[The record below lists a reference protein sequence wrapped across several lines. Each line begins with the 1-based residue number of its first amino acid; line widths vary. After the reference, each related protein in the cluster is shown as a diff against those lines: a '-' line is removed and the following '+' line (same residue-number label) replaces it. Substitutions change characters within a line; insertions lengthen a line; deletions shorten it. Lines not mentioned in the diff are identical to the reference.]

1 MTERITIAD
10 IEAAAKAR
18 AAPSPAPRVFANLR
32 DEIEKLMEEDGRTG
46 TAHLVD
52 ALMSLAWPQAAV
64 PSPAP
69 EAVREI
75 VRRLREPVYTEETM
89 RRWDS
94 WRVYIAKGG
103 GGSWPRDAFEAL
115 LDAVDIERGEAA
127 DLLLSLRQV
136 ADYEREVAE
145 AEIAGRKAAEASLD
159 ALRADLESTPMVKH
173 LKTERAGWH
182 DAALAAQDR
191 AEKAEARLVLLGTES
206 DYDSVLRQRDEAL
219 YNWHMVEDLLN
230 QTLTRKETADLVG
243 LKTAIR
249 LLRDINEDTAVPWIH
264 EEITAFLA
272 AWKARYE

>member
-1 MTERITIAD
+1 MASEPDPPELDA
-10 IEAAAKAR
+10 EWFKNAR
-18 AAPSPAPRVFANLR
+18 RHR
-32 DEIEKLMEEDGRTG
+32 GG
-46 TAHLVD
+46 
-52 ALMSLAWPQAAV
+52 V
-64 PSPAP
+64 PIDPAP

-75 VRRLREPVYTEETM
+75 ARRLRQPVYTEETM

-145 AEIAGRKAAEASLD
+145 AEIAGRKAAEASL
-159 ALRADLESTPMVKH
+159 
-173 LKTERAGWH
+173 
-182 DAALAAQDR
+182 
-191 AEKAEARLVLLGTES
+191 
-206 DYDSVLRQRDEAL
+206 
-219 YNWHMVEDLLN
+219 
-230 QTLTRKETADLVG
+230 
-243 LKTAIR
+243 KTAIR